1 MILLLELI
9 AVGIF
14 VLIGVNVYNGMRRNP
29 SLDDHRF
36 DSQPGNDNGASSPAQ
51 SAAETLKDFE
61 QASAA
66 LKASYPALFAML
78 GGYLN
83 EHTIHEHGGP
93 EGAVEEMI
101 RDWTPRRDEVIR
113 ELTKLL
119 AECDTED
126 ELRAVVL
133 AASDAS
139 FDEEGYRQWLTW
151 LMGRFNTI

>member
-1 MILLLELI
+1 MIVLLELI

-14 VLIGVNVYNGMRRNP
+14 VLIGVNVYNGMRGNRAVE
-29 SLDDHRF
+29 DHGRG
-36 DSQPGNDNGASSPAQ
+36 DAGETQPASSPAQ
-51 SAAETLKDFE
+51 SAAETLKEFE
-61 QASAA
+61 QASAE
-66 LKASYPALFAML
+66 LKASYPAVFAML

-101 RDWTPRRDEVIR
+101 RDWTPRKNEIIR

-119 AECDTED
+119 AECETED

-139 FDEEGYRQWLTW
+139 FEDEGYRQWLTW